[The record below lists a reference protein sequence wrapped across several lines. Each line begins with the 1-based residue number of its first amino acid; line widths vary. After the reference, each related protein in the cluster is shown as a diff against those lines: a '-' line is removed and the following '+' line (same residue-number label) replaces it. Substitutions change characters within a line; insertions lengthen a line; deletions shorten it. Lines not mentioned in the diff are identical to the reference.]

1 MTPGPVIKSTR
12 PWLTVLEVEEVEK
25 EGVEEETP

>member
-12 PWLTVLEVEEVEK
+12 PWLTVLEVEK